1 MTPEEL
7 ERQAISYAKSN
18 RTRIARELTD
28 KNQFP
33 PEARPVSVFMAG
45 SPGAGKTEASK
56 AFLEEIGADNV
67 LRLDPD
73 ELRELIPGYTG
84 DNSYLFHRA
93 VSFIVERTLDHA
105 FKNKQSFLLDGT
117 LASYDVAKKNIER
130 SIRKERQVL
139 ILFVYQKPD
148 LAWEF
153 VEAREKLEGRR
164 ILPETFIDQF
174 FASQEAI
181 RELKLKF
188 GSQIQVDLLVKNYKG
203 KTRFYHDNVQAIE
216 HHLDEKFTREDL
228 ESLIESPSSSKNE
241 L

>member
-7 ERQAISYAKSN
+7 ERQAIAYAKNN

-28 KNQFP
+28 KDQFP
-33 PEARPVSVFMAG
+33 PDTRPVSVFMAG

-67 LRLDPD
+67 LRLYPD

-139 ILFVYQKPD
+139 ILFVYQKPE

-164 ILPETFIDQF
+164 ILADTFIDQF
-174 FASQEAI
+174 FASQEVI

-188 GSQIQVDLLVKNYKG
+188 GSQIQVDLLVKNNKG

-228 ESLIESPSSSKNE
+228 QSLIESPSSSKNE

>member
-1 MTPEEL
+1 MAPEEL

-33 PEARPVSVFMAG
+33 PDTRPVSVFMAG

-56 AFLEEIGADNV
+56 AFLDEIGADNV

-139 ILFVYQKPD
+139 ILFVYQKPE

-164 ILPETFIDQF
+164 ILADTFIDQF
-174 FASQEAI
+174 FASQEVI

-188 GSQIQVDLLVKNYKG
+188 GSQIQVDLLVKNNKG

-228 ESLIESPSSSKNE
+228 QSLIESPSSSKNE

>member
-7 ERQAISYAKSN
+7 EQQAITFAKSN
-18 RTRIARELTD
+18 RTRIARKLTD
-28 KNQFP
+28 KNEFP
-33 PEARPVSVFMAG
+33 SDIRPVSVFMSG
-45 SPGAGKTEASK
+45 SPGAGKTETSK

-73 ELRELIPGYTG
+73 ELRELIPGYSG

-130 SIRKERQVL
+130 SIRKGRQVL
-139 ILFVYQKPD
+139 ILFVYQKPE

-153 VEAREKLEGRR
+153 VEARKARR
-164 ILPETFIDQF
+164 
-174 FASQEAI
+174 A
-181 RELKLKF
+181 
-188 GSQIQVDLLVKNYKG
+188 
-203 KTRFYHDNVQAIE
+203 
-216 HHLDEKFTREDL
+216 
-228 ESLIESPSSSKNE
+228 
-241 L
+241 

>member
-1 MTPEEL
+1 MDHFCI
-7 ERQAISYAKSN
+7 AGNN
-18 RTRIARELTD
+18 RTRIARKLTD
-28 KNQFP
+28 KNEFP
-33 PEARPVSVFMAG
+33 SDIRPVSVFMSG
-45 SPGAGKTEASK
+45 SPGAGKTETSK

-73 ELRELIPGYTG
+73 ELRELIPGYSG

-130 SIRKERQVL
+130 SIRKGRQVL
-139 ILFVYQKPD
+139 ILFVYQKPE

-164 ILPETFIDQF
+164 ILPNIFIDQF
-174 FASQEAI
+174 FASQEVI
-181 RELKLKF
+181 RELKLNF
-188 GSQIQVDLLVKNYKG
+188 GSQIQVDLLVKNNKG
-203 KTRFYHDNVQAIE
+203 KTRFYHGNVQAIE

>member
-33 PEARPVSVFMAG
+33 PDTRPVSVFMAG

-93 VSFIVERTLDHA
+93 VSFIVERTLDRA

-117 LASYDVAKKNIER
+117 LASYDVAEKNIER

-139 ILFVYQKPD
+139 ILFVYQKPE

-164 ILPETFIDQF
+164 ILADTFIDQF
-174 FASQEAI
+174 FASQEVI

-188 GSQIQVDLLVKNYKG
+188 GSQIQVDLLVKNNKG

-228 ESLIESPSSSKNE
+228 QSLIESPSSSKNE

>member
-7 ERQAISYAKSN
+7 ERQAIAYAKNN

-28 KNQFP
+28 KDQFP
-33 PEARPVSVFMAG
+33 PDTRPVSVFMAG

-139 ILFVYQKPD
+139 ILFVYQKPE

-164 ILPETFIDQF
+164 ILADTFIDQF
-174 FASQEAI
+174 FASQEVI

-188 GSQIQVDLLVKNYKG
+188 GSQIQVDLLVKNNKG

-228 ESLIESPSSSKNE
+228 QSLIESPSSSKNE

>member
-1 MTPEEL
+1 MAPEEL

-139 ILFVYQKPD
+139 ILFVYQKPE

-164 ILPETFIDQF
+164 ILADTFIDQF
-174 FASQEAI
+174 FASQEVI

-188 GSQIQVDLLVKNYKG
+188 GSQIQVDLLVKNNKG

-228 ESLIESPSSSKNE
+228 QSLIESPSSSKNE

>member
-1 MTPEEL
+1 MAPEEL

-33 PEARPVSVFMAG
+33 PDTRPVSVFMAG

-139 ILFVYQKPD
+139 ILFVYQKPE

-164 ILPETFIDQF
+164 ILADTFIDQF
-174 FASQEAI
+174 FASQEVI

-188 GSQIQVDLLVKNYKG
+188 GSQIQVDLLVKNNKG

-228 ESLIESPSSSKNE
+228 QSLIESPSSSKNE

>member
-188 GSQIQVDLLVKNYKG
+188 GSQIQVDLLVKNNKG

>member
-7 ERQAISYAKSN
+7 ERQAIAYAKNN

-28 KNQFP
+28 KDQFP
-33 PEARPVSVFMAG
+33 PDTRPVSVFMAG

-117 LASYDVAKKNIER
+117 LTSYDVAKKNIER

-139 ILFVYQKPD
+139 ILFVYQKPE

-164 ILPETFIDQF
+164 ILADTFIDQF
-174 FASQEAI
+174 FASQEVI

-188 GSQIQVDLLVKNYKG
+188 GSQIQVDLLVKNNKG

-228 ESLIESPSSSKNE
+228 QSLIESPSSSKNE

>member
-7 ERQAISYAKSN
+7 ERQAIAYAKNN

-28 KNQFP
+28 KDRFP
-33 PEARPVSVFMAG
+33 PDNRPVSVFMAG

-73 ELRELIPGYTG
+73 ELRELIPRYTG

-117 LASYDVAKKNIER
+117 LASYDVAEKNIER
-130 SIRKERQVL
+130 SIRKGRKVL
-139 ILFVYQKPD
+139 ILFVYQKPEY
-148 LAWEF
+148 AWEF

-164 ILPETFIDQF
+164 ILPNTFIDQF
-174 FASQEAI
+174 FASQNVI
-181 RELKLKF
+181 KELKLKF
-188 GSQIQVDLLVKNYKG
+188 GSQIKVDLLVKNNKG
-203 KTRFYHDNVQAIE
+203 RTRFYHDNVQAIE
-216 HHLDEKFTREDL
+216 HHLDEKFTRGDL
-228 ESLIESPSSSKNE
+228 QSLIESSSSSKNE

>member
-1 MTPEEL
+1 
-7 ERQAISYAKSN
+7 
-18 RTRIARELTD
+18 
-28 KNQFP
+28 
-33 PEARPVSVFMAG
+33 MAG

-164 ILPETFIDQF
+164 ILPKTFIDQF
-174 FASQEAI
+174 FSSQEAI

-188 GSQIQVDLLVKNYKG
+188 GSQIQVDLLVKNNKG

>member
-7 ERQAISYAKSN
+7 EQQAITFAKSN
-18 RTRIARELTD
+18 RRRIARKLTD
-28 KNQFP
+28 KNEFP
-33 PEARPVSVFMAG
+33 SDIRPVSVFMSG
-45 SPGAGKTEASK
+45 SPGAGKTETSK

-73 ELRELIPGYTG
+73 ELRELIPGYSG

-130 SIRKERQVL
+130 SIRKGRQVL
-139 ILFVYQKPD
+139 ILFVYQKPE

-164 ILPETFIDQF
+164 ILPNIFIDQF
-174 FASQEAI
+174 FASQEVI
-181 RELKLKF
+181 RELKLNF
-188 GSQIQVDLLVKNYKG
+188 GSQIQVDLLVKNNKG
-203 KTRFYHDNVQAIE
+203 KTRFYHGNVQAIE

>member
-7 ERQAISYAKSN
+7 EQQAITFAKSN
-18 RTRIARELTD
+18 RTRIARKLTD
-28 KNQFP
+28 KNEFP
-33 PEARPVSVFMAG
+33 SDIRPVSVFMSG

-73 ELRELIPGYTG
+73 ELRELIPGYSG

-130 SIRKERQVL
+130 SIRKGRQVL
-139 ILFVYQKPD
+139 ILFVYQKPE

-164 ILPETFIDQF
+164 ILPNIFIDQF
-174 FASQEAI
+174 FASQEVI
-181 RELKLKF
+181 RELKLNF
-188 GSQIQVDLLVKNYKG
+188 GSQIQVDLLVKNNKG
-203 KTRFYHDNVQAIE
+203 KTRFYHGNVQAIE

>member
-1 MTPEEL
+1 MTQEEL
-7 ERQAISYAKSN
+7 EQQAISFAKSN
-18 RTRIARELTD
+18 RTRIARNLTD
-28 KNQFP
+28 KNKFP
-33 PEARPVSVFMAG
+33 SDIRPVSVFMAG

-130 SIRKERQVL
+130 SIRKGRQVL
-139 ILFVYQKPD
+139 ILFVYQKPE

-164 ILPETFIDQF
+164 ILPNTFIDQF
-174 FASQEAI
+174 FASQEVI

-188 GSQIQVDLLVKNYKG
+188 GSQIQVDLLVKNNKG

>member
-7 ERQAISYAKSN
+7 EQQAITFAKSN
-18 RTRIARELTD
+18 RTRIARKLTD
-28 KNQFP
+28 KNEFP
-33 PEARPVSVFMAG
+33 SDIRPVSVFMSG
-45 SPGAGKTEASK
+45 SPGAGKAETSK

-73 ELRELIPGYTG
+73 ELRELIPGYSG

-139 ILFVYQKPD
+139 ILFVYQKPE

-164 ILPETFIDQF
+164 ILPNIFIDQF
-174 FASQEAI
+174 FASQEVI
-181 RELKLKF
+181 RELKLNF
-188 GSQIQVDLLVKNYKG
+188 GSQIQVDLLVKNNKG
-203 KTRFYHDNVQAIE
+203 KTRFYHGNVQAIE

>member
-7 ERQAISYAKSN
+7 EQQAITFAKSN
-18 RTRIARELTD
+18 RTRIARKLTD
-28 KNQFP
+28 KNEFP
-33 PEARPVSVFMAG
+33 SDIRPVSVFMSG

-73 ELRELIPGYTG
+73 ELRELIPGYSG

-130 SIRKERQVL
+130 SIRKGRQVL
-139 ILFVYQKPD
+139 ILFVYQKPE

-164 ILPETFIDQF
+164 ILPNIFIDQF
-174 FASQEAI
+174 FASQVHIPEH
-181 RELKLKF
+181 RE
-188 GSQIQVDLLVKNYKG
+188 Q
-203 KTRFYHDNVQAIE
+203 
-216 HHLDEKFTREDL
+216 
-228 ESLIESPSSSKNE
+228 
-241 L
+241 

>member
-7 ERQAISYAKSN
+7 EQQAITFAKSN
-18 RTRIARELTD
+18 RTRIARKLTD
-28 KNQFP
+28 KNEFP
-33 PEARPVSVFMAG
+33 SDIRPVSVFMSG
-45 SPGAGKTEASK
+45 SPGAGKTETSK

-67 LRLDPD
+67 IRLDPD
-73 ELRELIPGYTG
+73 ELRELIPGYSG

-130 SIRKERQVL
+130 SIRKGRQVL
-139 ILFVYQKPD
+139 ILFVYQKPE

-164 ILPETFIDQF
+164 ILPNIFIDQF
-174 FASQEAI
+174 FASQEVI
-181 RELKLKF
+181 RELKLNF
-188 GSQIQVDLLVKNYKG
+188 GSQIQVDLLVKNNKG
-203 KTRFYHDNVQAIE
+203 KTRFYHGNVQAIE

>member
-7 ERQAISYAKSN
+7 EQQAITFAKSN
-18 RTRIARELTD
+18 RTRIARKLTD
-28 KNQFP
+28 KNEFP
-33 PEARPVSVFMAG
+33 SDIRPVSVFMSG
-45 SPGAGKTEASK
+45 SPGAGKTETSK

-73 ELRELIPGYTG
+73 ELRELIPGYSG

-139 ILFVYQKPD
+139 ILFVYQKPE

-164 ILPETFIDQF
+164 ILPNIFIDQF
-174 FASQEAI
+174 FASQEVI
-181 RELKLKF
+181 RELKLNF
-188 GSQIQVDLLVKNYKG
+188 GSQIQVDLLVKNNKG
-203 KTRFYHDNVQAIE
+203 KTRFYHGNVQAIE